1 MEKTIEIDI
10 VNEDDLFEKYNK
22 NKVSK
27 DLINYIIESIPRF
40 KKKDILKIKINN
52 RVKESC
58 IPFIIDGL
66 KEEYQK
72 SVNAHY
78 YTNIVQTIYLLVGI
92 IVLSIST
99 IIEKVIFKEIVLIG
113 GWVLIWSMV
122 ELELFS
128 DTSGRR
134 KRRILKKLLN
144 SKIVENKINN

>member
-10 VNEDDLFEKYNK
+10 TNEDDLFEKYNK
-22 NKVSK
+22 KKVSK
-27 DLINYIIESIPRF
+27 DLINYIIESTPRF
-40 KKKDILKIKINN
+40 RNKDTFKIIVNSTITNKCADIIL
-52 RVKESC
+52 
-58 IPFIIDGL
+58 DGL
-66 KEEYQK
+66 KEEYKK
-72 SVNAHY
+72 SVNVHY
-78 YTNIVQTIYLLVGI
+78 RTNIVQTIYLLVGI

-122 ELELFS
+122 ELEIFS

-144 SKIVENKINN
+144 SEMIELKK